1 MVNNN
6 NNNNSGRDIL
16 ESMLQWTVHETQQ
29 KGCIFRKFRGQRV
42 NTKCEKSVSVA
53 NSVCVERDITELCG
67 QHRAQAGHHTTHRA
81 RSTVCHAYRVISNLS
96 RYDLVQFAP
105 QNTQRR

>member
-16 ESMLQWTVHETQQ
+16 ESMLQWTRVHETQQ

-67 QHRAQAGHHTTHRA
+67 QHRAQAGHHTHRA
-81 RSTVCHAYRVISNLS
+81 RSTVCHAYILIMDVGGAGGGEGVISS
-96 RYDLVQFAP
+96 I
-105 QNTQRR
+105 